1 MAETKQ
7 FILPKGK
14 KTSGGASEGKKAD
27 GLQNRLSALTED
39 GNGAPP
45 PLPAAP
51 PKLPGGKTSSKAPET
66 GPKAPSF
73 LRSKDNVGSNQPK
86 LELAGKSSN
95 STVTNTTDKS
105 QASQPSQL
113 DYLKD
118 LEAAVGRDD
127 AEDAE
132 DDLDSTRRAA
142 KRRPAGPVRERVA
155 ANDDA
160 PSIGGLIYALQEKP
174 SLLPFRYAAIASIVW
189 AVVGLALG
197 GLTLWSNLAAGAGL
211 MQVVTRPEFFLTLAA
226 IVVPISIVWF
236 LALLAWRAEE
246 LRLRSSTMTEVA
258 VRLAEPDRLAEQ
270 SVASLG
276 QAVRRQVSF
285 MNDAVSRALGRAG
298 ELEAL
303 VHNEVAALERSY
315 EENERKIRDLI
326 GELCGERE
334 ALAST
339 GTQVT
344 ETLRTLGT
352 EVPTL
357 IEKLSNQQSKL
368 AHIIQGA
375 GDNLTALET
384 SLSDSVGQLEGSL
397 GSRTDQLQTVLSEYT
412 GALDSALGDRTSE
425 MRGLLDN
432 YTTALADA
440 LGTRSEKL
448 SKAFDE
454 HMRSLDAS
462 IGDRTDTLQA
472 VFEEYARALDTTL
485 ANRAEALDSKLV
497 ERTRALDDA
506 FSQRLQL
513 FDESVMRSTGAID
526 RAVGERAEA
535 LTSALD
541 THAKTFSETITQQ
554 AHELDE
560 SLVHGINSVRR
571 SSENIT
577 RQSLKAIEG
586 LSGQSELLKSVS
598 ENLLSQINSVTNR
611 FDSQSQSIMKSAN
624 ALETANYKI
633 DATLQHRHAQLSQ
646 TLDRMSGKADEF
658 GRFIEGYSSTIEGSI
673 SEAEHKARAAAEQ
686 LRAGTENRKNQTLAE
701 IERIRAEADAHSTR
715 ALEDLR
721 HRFNS
726 VSDEVTTQLG
736 SLSGRVEE
744 TTEEMRRRT
753 ESAAH
758 TIAEEQQRLKKQFET
773 LPMASQESTE
783 AMRRALQDQLRA
795 LGQLSAMTTRTA
807 HGRDVSEPDGF
818 NKSLTQSYAE
828 QKGPGA
834 NGQVDERA
842 LSSLSTSLAQEL
854 GARPPGTPKQPGRGT
869 QQRPNPHRQQQPPAP
884 AQNRP
889 QAKVRR
895 SAPGQQTNRPKAPG
909 QQTAPPTGR
918 AQQRAQHPTQ
928 SQGGGDG
935 WSLGDLLKRASVQE
949 EPRVQVGQGPG
960 QPGPD
965 QALDVQTIA
974 RAMDPQT
981 AAALWSRLRAGHRGI
996 LVPDIYSPEGR
1007 AAFDE
1012 FSRRYARD
1020 NALQQ
1025 SVARYMVD
1033 YEQTLRELEQND
1045 PTGRTVQDRLISEMG
1060 RVYLFLAHV
1069 SGRLN

>member
-14 KTSGGASEGKKAD
+14 KTLERSARGERSD
-27 GLQNRLSALTED
+27 GLQKRLSALSAD
-39 GNGAPP
+39 GDGAPP
-45 PLPAAP
+45 PLPNSP
-51 PKLPGGKTSSKAPET
+51 PKLPDGKTSEK
-66 GPKAPSF
+66 
-73 LRSKDNVGSNQPK
+73 
-86 LELAGKSSN
+86 KSSFVDLLKAEAKPDAD
-95 STVTNTTDKS
+95 SRRELERPSKS
-105 QASQPSQL
+105 EKSEPEP
-113 DYLKD
+113 DYLKK
-118 LEAAVGRDD
+118 LATAASEDESDEHDDDDD
-127 AEDAE
+127 AVAA
-132 DDLDSTRRAA
+132 RRAA

-174 SLLPFRYAAIASIVW
+174 SQLPFRYAAIASVVW
-189 AVVGLALG
+189 TVVGLSFG
-197 GLTLWSNLAAGAGL
+197 GLNLWSNLSESDGL
-211 MQVVTRPEFFLTLAA
+211 SAVMTRPEFFLTLAA
-226 IVVPISIVWF
+226 TIVPIAVMWF

-315 EENERKIRDLI
+315 EENERKIRELI

-352 EVPTL
+352 EVPAL
-357 IEKLSNQQSKL
+357 IGKLSNQQAKL

-397 GSRTDQLQTVLSEYT
+397 GSRTDQLQAVLSQYT
-412 GALDSALGDRTSE
+412 GALDTALGDRTDQ

-440 LGTRSEKL
+440 LGTRSDKL

-454 HMRSLDAS
+454 HMRTLDAS

-472 VFEEYARALDTTL
+472 VFEEYARALDATL
-485 ANRAEALDSKLV
+485 ANRAEALDAKLV
-497 ERTRALDDA
+497 ERTRALDQA
-506 FSQRLQL
+506 FNQRLQL
-513 FDESVMRSTGAID
+513 FDDSVMRSTKAID
-526 RAVGERAEA
+526 HAVGERAAA
-535 LTSALD
+535 LTNALD
-541 THAKTFSETITQQ
+541 THAKTFKETVTHQ
-554 AHELDE
+554 ANELDE

-586 LSGQSELLKSVS
+586 LAGQSELLKNVS
-598 ENLLSQINSVTNR
+598 ENLLSQIHSVTNR

-673 SEAEHKARAAAEQ
+673 SEAEHKARVAAEQ
-686 LRAGTENRKNQTLAE
+686 LRAGAETQKKQTLAE
-701 IERIRAEADAHSTR
+701 IERIRAEADVQSTR

-721 HRFNS
+721 HRFSS
-726 VSDEVTTQLG
+726 VSDEVATQLG

-744 TTEEMRRRT
+744 STEEMRRRT
-753 ESAAH
+753 ETAAVS
-758 TIAEEQQRLKKQFET
+758 IAEEHQRLKEQFDS
-773 LPMASQESTE
+773 LPVATQESTE

-807 HGRDVSEPDGF
+807 HSRDVKPPDGSS
-818 NKSLTQSYAE
+818 KTLTQSYTDNQAH
-828 QKGPGA
+828 GPPAGH
-834 NGQVDERA
+834 VDERA

-854 GARPPGTPKQPGRGT
+854 GTRRANASPTPNGARHGRANGPSGPVQQPRAATPPSHDGKPPVQQPQSG
-869 QQRPNPHRQQQPPAP
+869 QRPQQQMAP
-884 AQNRP
+884 AT
-889 QAKVRR
+889 QASKRR
-895 SAPGQQTNRPKAPG
+895 TSL
-909 QQTAPPTGR
+909 R
-918 AQQRAQHPTQ
+918 AQQANA
-928 SQGGGDG
+928 DE
-935 WSLGDLLKRASVQE
+935 WSLGDLLKRASVQDDHA
-949 EPRVQVGQGPG
+949 PASGPAQQSAG
-960 QPGPD
+960 RHAAAAHPSQTL
-965 QALDVQTIA
+965 LDVQAIA
-974 RAMDPQT
+974 RALDQQT
-981 AAALWSRLRAGHRGI
+981 AAVLWSRLRAGHRGI
-996 LVPDIYSPEGR
+996 LVRSMYAPEGR
-1007 AAFDE
+1007 TVFDE
-1012 FSRRYARD
+1012 FSRRYAGD
-1020 NALQQ
+1020 AALQQ
-1025 SVARYMVD
+1025 TVGRYMVD
-1033 YEQTLRELEQND
+1033 YEQTLRELEQKD
-1045 PTGRTVQDRLISEMG
+1045 PTGRMVQDRLISEMG

-1069 SGRLN
+1069 SGRLK

>member
-7 FILPKGK
+7 FILPKGTK
-14 KTSGGASEGKKAD
+14 SSGDNTQGEKSRS
-27 GLQNRLSALTED
+27 GLQKRLSALSEAKD
-39 GNGAPP
+39 RAPP
-45 PLPAAP
+45 PLPNAP
-51 PKLPGGKTSSKAPET
+51 PELPGNKGAKSKSSKRSKQGDGKTSEPLSAKKPDTPPAH
-66 GPKAPSF
+66 PKQSTNSDTF
-73 LRSKDNVGSNQPK
+73 QILGSA
-86 LELAGKSSN
+86 LSE
-95 STVTNTTDKS
+95 
-105 QASQPSQL
+105 
-113 DYLKD
+113 
-118 LEAAVGRDD
+118 DD
-127 AEDAE
+127 ALADGDEGAAE
-132 DDLDSTRRAA
+132 RRTAR
-142 KRRPAGPVRERVA
+142 RRPAGPVRERVA

-160 PSIGGLIYALQEKP
+160 PSIGGLIFALQEKP
-174 SLLPFRYAAIASIVW
+174 SLLPFRYAAIASIIW
-189 AVVGLALG
+189 AVIGLALG
-197 GLTLWSNLAAGAGL
+197 GFTLWSKLSEGAGFGEVL
-211 MQVVTRPEFFLTLAA
+211 SRPEFFLTLAA
-226 IVVPISIVWF
+226 IIVPIAVMWF

-315 EENERKIRDLI
+315 EENERKIRELI

-357 IEKLSNQQSKL
+357 IEKLSSQQSKL

-384 SLSDSVGQLEGSL
+384 SLSNSVGQLEGSL
-397 GSRTDQLQTVLSEYT
+397 GSRTDQLQAVLSEYT
-412 GALDSALGDRTSE
+412 GALDSALGDRTDE

-440 LGTRSEKL
+440 LENRSDTI
-448 SKAFDE
+448 SKAFDQ
-454 HMRSLDAS
+454 HMRSLDSS
-462 IGDRTDTLQA
+462 IGERTDTLQA
-472 VFEEYARALDTTL
+472 VFEEYARALDATL
-485 ANRAEALDSKLV
+485 ANRAEALDTRLV

-506 FSQRLQL
+506 FSERLRL
-513 FDESVMRSTGAID
+513 FDESVMRSTAAID
-526 RAVGERAEA
+526 QAVGERANA

-541 THAKTFSETITQQ
+541 SHAKTFNETITQQ
-554 AHELDE
+554 ANDLDE

-586 LSGQSELLKSVS
+586 LAGQSDLLKNVS
-598 ENLLSQINSVTNR
+598 ENLLSQIHSVTNR

-646 TLDRMSGKADEF
+646 TLDRMTGKADEF
-658 GRFIEGYSSTIEGSI
+658 GRFIEGYSSTIEGSL
-673 SEAEHKARAAAEQ
+673 SEAEVKARAAAEQ
-686 LRAGTENRKNQTLAE
+686 LRLGTESQKKQTLAE

-753 ESAAH
+753 ENAAVSF
-758 TIAEEQQRLKKQFET
+758 AEEHERLKAQFDS
-773 LPMASQESTE
+773 LPTATQESTE

-795 LGQLSAMTTRTA
+795 LGQLSAMTTHTA
-807 HGRDVSEPDGF
+807 HTRDVTTPRSGA
-818 NKSLTQSYAE
+818 NRSLTQSYAE
-828 QKGPGA
+828 QQSPPHHGPA
-834 NGQVDERA
+834 VDERA
-842 LSSLSTSLAQEL
+842 LSSLSSSLAREL
-854 GARPPGTPKQPGRGT
+854 GARTSGAPAGHHPGGQQSPHAPAAHRTTGPHPAPGR
-869 QQRPNPHRQQQPPAP
+869 P
-884 AQNRP
+884 
-889 QAKVRR
+889 
-895 SAPGQQTNRPKAPG
+895 APGQPQQNHPAGAAAQPQQKRAPG
-909 QQTAPPTGR
+909 GPPRGPRQPAGPGAPP
-918 AQQRAQHPTQ
+918 
-928 SQGGGDG
+928 QGGGEE

-949 EPRVQVGQGPG
+949 EHPGAPRPG
-960 QPGPD
+960 QPPPAGQPGAAPHPAPD
-965 QALDVQTIA
+965 VALDVQTIA

-981 AAALWSRLRAGHRGI
+981 AAGLWSRLRAGHRGI
-996 LVPDIYSPEGR
+996 LVRNIYTPDGQN
-1007 AAFDE
+1007 AFDE
-1012 FSRRYARD
+1012 FSRRYERD
-1020 NALQQ
+1020 AGLQKT
-1025 SVARYMVD
+1025 VARYMVD

-1069 SGRLN
+1069 SGRLS